1 MKKIRNSKEYIEE
14 VEQYDDFV
22 LLDFFAT
29 WCGPC
34 QMLKPVLESVEDI
47 IKVVQ
52 LDVDRYDIDYNFKI
66 KSIPSLYIIKN
77 NKIVNKTEGY
87 QTEKELLNFIK
98 ESMNIEPEKYKDI
111 QKKGEIT
118 KITNKIIKKI
128 FK

>member
-34 QMLKPVLESVEDI
+34 QILKPVLESVEDI

-98 ESMNIEPEKYKDI
+98 ESMNIEPEKYKDVP
-111 QKKGEIT
+111 KKGEIT

>member
-14 VEQYDDFV
+14 VEEYNDFV

-98 ESMNIEPEKYKDI
+98 ESMNIEPEKYKDVP
-111 QKKGEIT
+111 KKGEIT

>member
-1 MKKIRNSKEYIEE
+1 MKKIRNSKEYVEE
-14 VEQYDDFV
+14 VEEYDDFI

-66 KSIPSLYIIKN
+66 KSIPSLYVIKN

-87 QTEKELLNFIK
+87 QNEKELLNFIK
-98 ESMNIEPEKYKDI
+98 ESMNIEPEKYKDVP
-111 QKKGEIT
+111 KKGEIT

>member
-98 ESMNIEPEKYKDI
+98 ESMNIEPEKYKDVP
-111 QKKGEIT
+111 KKGEIT